1 MRTFKPGD
9 IVSHFKRNE
18 SHTHNEYL
26 YRIVGIAKHTETGQD
41 MMVYETLYEP
51 YGLYVRPY
59 DMFMSE
65 VDKEKYPD
73 VIQKYRFEKVDQ

>member
-1 MRTFKPGD
+1 MRLFRPGD

-18 SHTHNEYL
+18 SHVNNEYL
-26 YRIVGIAKHTETGQD
+26 YRIVGIAKHTETRQD

-51 YGLYVRPY
+51 YGLYVRPL

-73 VIQKYRFEKVDQ
+73 AKQK